1 MDPDAVKSMISNLA
15 FANVVVAAHDYQK
28 VTHPSSSPQLPVPP
42 CTAGEGSVVS
52 I

>member
-1 MDPDAVKSMISNLA
+1 MDPDAVKSMLSNLA
-15 FANVVVAAHDYQK
+15 FSNVVVVARNYQK

-42 CTAGEGSVVS
+42 CMAREGSVVS